1 MDNILSNRK
10 DGKNKLR
17 NIQYFYRR
25 EVAFKNKLTYIIKN
39 FPYMQ
44 KNKEKER
51 MMGIVFAGCCLICSA
66 GNDFIF
72 KLFARRRRSR
82 GVFAG
87 LIGIVWFAV
96 LCMMPQEWAD
106 GRATVWWGIL
116 SGFFS
121 ITANLLLIEAMGL
134 QSAGICA
141 TIYRFNLLPVVF
153 GAWILLGEKI
163 GLLQGIGIAVAV
175 VAVLCF
181 LPSSEKTVRRRMRL
195 ARLGTGLVM
204 MAALLR
210 GAMGIAYKYA
220 FQNGADRNGIL
231 LINALFWIA
240 GGFVYALFRERCR
253 LLPDRTMAGYGILSG
268 FCVVGI
274 VGFMAMALQAEN
286 AAVVLPIAQMS
297 FPATFLL
304 SVLFLHERIDRWK
317 LSGVAFGILAVIL
330 LSLPG

>member
-1 MDNILSNRK
+1 
-10 DGKNKLR
+10 
-17 NIQYFYRR
+17 
-25 EVAFKNKLTYIIKN
+25 
-39 FPYMQ
+39 
-44 KNKEKER
+44 
-51 MMGIVFAGCCLICSA
+51 
-66 GNDFIF
+66 
-72 KLFARRRRSR
+72 
-82 GVFAG
+82 
-87 LIGIVWFAV
+87 
-96 LCMMPQEWAD
+96 
-106 GRATVWWGIL
+106 
-116 SGFFS
+116 
-121 ITANLLLIEAMGL
+121 
-134 QSAGICA
+134 
-141 TIYRFNLLPVVF
+141 
-153 GAWILLGEKI
+153 
-163 GLLQGIGIAVAV
+163 
-175 VAVLCF
+175 
-181 LPSSEKTVRRRMRL
+181 MRL

-220 FQNGADRNGIL
+220 FLNGADRNGIL

-268 FCVVGI
+268 VCVVGI
-274 VGFMAMALQAEN
+274 VGFMAMALQAGN

>member
-1 MDNILSNRK
+1 
-10 DGKNKLR
+10 
-17 NIQYFYRR
+17 
-25 EVAFKNKLTYIIKN
+25 
-39 FPYMQ
+39 
-44 KNKEKER
+44 
-51 MMGIVFAGCCLICSA
+51 MGIVFAVCCLICSA

-175 VAVLCF
+175 IAVLCF

-220 FQNGADRNGIL
+220 FLNGADRNGIL
-231 LINALFWIA
+231 LINAL
-240 GGFVYALFRERCR
+240 
-253 LLPDRTMAGYGILSG
+253 SG
-268 FCVVGI
+268 SRADSSMPCSG
-274 VGFMAMALQAEN
+274 N
-286 AAVVLPIAQMS
+286 AAGCCRIGQWRGMGFSPEFAWSESSVSWRWRSRRGMR
-297 FPATFLL
+297 L
-304 SVLFLHERIDRWK
+304 SCCRSPR
-317 LSGVAFGILAVIL
+317 
-330 LSLPG
+330 

>member
-1 MDNILSNRK
+1 
-10 DGKNKLR
+10 
-17 NIQYFYRR
+17 
-25 EVAFKNKLTYIIKN
+25 
-39 FPYMQ
+39 
-44 KNKEKER
+44 
-51 MMGIVFAGCCLICSA
+51 MGIVFAVCCLICSA

-82 GVFAG
+82 RVFAG

-175 VAVLCF
+175 VA
-181 LPSSEKTVRRRMRL
+181 LPVWEP
-195 ARLGTGLVM
+195 
-204 MAALLR
+204 AL
-210 GAMGIAYKYA
+210 
-220 FQNGADRNGIL
+220 
-231 LINALFWIA
+231 
-240 GGFVYALFRERCR
+240 
-253 LLPDRTMAGYGILSG
+253 
-268 FCVVGI
+268 
-274 VGFMAMALQAEN
+274 
-286 AAVVLPIAQMS
+286 
-297 FPATFLL
+297 
-304 SVLFLHERIDRWK
+304 
-317 LSGVAFGILAVIL
+317 
-330 LSLPG
+330 